1 MHRWLLV
8 TLVAVWVSGCSQIS
22 DLPIKLPERRKGL
35 TFTVGL
41 LGRPQTAL
49 SLVAPTAQEAEVTA
63 MLYRPLWD
71 YDTTWQ
77 VVPVMAEAP
86 PRFTFRSDG
95 RAVET
100 RLAQPA
106 FHWSS
111 QEPVQPNDFR
121 TAQQLSSSSPPSG
134 RARPLWSHSVASLNI
149 SQDSVRFQLQGFWP
163 VGGLSIIPFPNSAA
177 PLLKEDP
184 MGEYGHAPWSNGP
197 FKVKSWE
204 GDGRLITLVPNP
216 DYPWPA
222 GSQPLP
228 QIRFRFYDHPDRLV
242 RAILAGDLQLIPKV
256 PAEVLAGARDNPWT
270 QPRWVASDRLQT
282 LFLRM
287 DSPLLSEVAVRRALF
302 AGLRRA
308 QWVPKLHPGAYVH
321 PARSWVPQRAWFFLD
336 VLEEVPN
343 PNQVLEAA
351 GWKGQPVRAKGR
363 LSLKLELLYAQ
374 DSATAP
380 AVIERIQE
388 RWSELGVEIQPMPVQ
403 DLEQRLKRRDFSHLA
418 LVELPLQPWFS
429 PAQLMGRTGLPSE
442 ENPLAYNYSGWVDD
456 ENEAICSA
464 VERAADQVELKPL
477 LARQQKHFAQELP
490 FFPLYFVPD
499 VHLVSPNL
507 TGYQPRGFGAA
518 CFNSQTWSYTP
529 PPAGGSPSSEQSSS
543 PALSPSP
550 EHSPSPALSPSSVAS
565 PSPEHSTSPALSPSS
580 VASPSTEHSTSPALS
595 PSPQVSPSP

>member
-8 TLVAVWVSGCSQIS
+8 ALVAVWVGGCSQIS

-41 LGRPQTAL
+41 MGRPQTAL
-49 SLVAPTAQEAEVTA
+49 SLVAPTTQEAEVTT

-86 PRFTFRSDG
+86 PRFTSRTDG

-100 RLAQPA
+100 RLIVHEGKPA

-121 TAQQLSSSSPPSG
+121 TAEQLSKSSPPG
-134 RARPLWSHSVASLNI
+134 REKPFWSHSVASLNI
-149 SQDSVRFQLQGFWP
+149 SQDAVRFQLQGFWP
-163 VGGLSIIPFPNSAA
+163 VGGLSIVPFPSAA
-177 PLLKEDP
+177 TPLLKEDP
-184 MGEYGHAPWSNGP
+184 MGVYGHAPWSNGP
-197 FKVKSWE
+197 FQVTSWE

-216 DYPWPA
+216 AYPWPP
-222 GSQPLP
+222 GSQPIA
-228 QIRFRFYDHPDRLV
+228 QIRFRFYDHPDRMV
-242 RAILAGDLQLIPKV
+242 RGILAGDLQLIPRV
-256 PAEVLAGARDNPWT
+256 PAEVLAAVKDNPWA
-270 QPRWVASDRLQT
+270 QPRWVASDRLQSV
-282 LFLRM
+282 FLRM

-308 QWVPKLHPGAYVH
+308 QWVPKLHPGAYVN

-363 LSLKLELLYAQ
+363 LTLKLELLYNQ
-374 DSATAP
+374 NSPTAL
-380 AVIERIQE
+380 AVVERIQE

-456 ENEAICSA
+456 ENEAICTA

-518 CFNSQTWSYTP
+518 CYNSQTWSYTP
-529 PPAGGSPSSEQSSS
+529 PPAGGSPSPQAPASSPSPEPSSS
-543 PALSPSP
+543 PALSSSP
-550 EHSPSPALSPSSVAS
+550 VAS
-565 PSPEHSTSPALSPSS
+565 PDLEPSSSPA
-580 VASPSTEHSTSPALS
+580 
-595 PSPQVSPSP
+595 PSPDVSPSP

>member
-8 TLVAVWVSGCSQIS
+8 ALVVVWVGGCSQIS
-22 DLPIKLPERRKGL
+22 DLPLKLPERRKGL
-35 TFTVGL
+35 NFTVGL
-41 LGRPQTAL
+41 MGRPQTAL
-49 SLVAPTAQEAEVTA
+49 SLVAPTAQEAELTA

-71 YDTTWQ
+71 YDTSWQ

-86 PRFTFRSDG
+86 PRFISRADG
-95 RAVET
+95 RTVET
-100 RLAQPA
+100 RLVANEKKPT
-106 FHWSS
+106 FHWSN
-111 QEPVQPNDFR
+111 QEPVQPDDFR
-121 TAQQLSSSSPPSG
+121 TAQQLSSSGPPG
-134 RARPLWSHSVASLNI
+134 RDRPFWSHSVASLNF
-149 SQDSVRFQLQGFWP
+149 SQDSMSFHLQGFWP
-163 VGGLSIIPFPNSAA
+163 VGGLSIIPFPSAA
-177 PLLKEDP
+177 VPLLKEDP
-184 MGEYGHAPWSNGP
+184 LGGYGHAPLSNGP

-222 GSQPLP
+222 GSQPIA
-228 QIRFRFYDHPDRLV
+228 QIRFRCYDHPDRMV
-242 RAILAGDLQLIPKV
+242 RGILAGDLQLVPKA
-256 PAEVLAGARDNPWT
+256 PAEVLAGGKDNPWM
-270 QPRWVASDRLQT
+270 QSRWVASDRLQT

-308 QWVPKLHPGAYVH
+308 QWVPKLHPGASVN
-321 PARSWVPQRAWFFLD
+321 PAHSWVPQRAWFYLD

-343 PNQVLEAA
+343 PNQVLDAA
-351 GWKGQPVRAKGR
+351 GWKGHPVRAKGR
-363 LSLKLELLYAQ
+363 LSLKLELLYNQ
-374 DSATAP
+374 DSPTAL
-380 AVIERIQE
+380 AVVGQIQE
-388 RWSELGVEIQPMPVQ
+388 RWSELGVEIQPMPVR

-442 ENPLAYNYSGWVDD
+442 DSPLAYNYSGWVDD

-477 LARQQKHFAQELP
+477 LARQQKYFAQELP

-507 TGYQPRGFGAA
+507 AGYQPRGFGAA
-518 CFNSQTWSYTP
+518 CFNSQTWSYRP
-529 PPAGGSPSSEQSSS
+529 PSAGGSPSPLPSPSLESSSSPAIPPPLSPESSSS

-550 EHSPSPALSPSSVAS
+550 R
-565 PSPEHSTSPALSPSS
+565 
-580 VASPSTEHSTSPALS
+580 
-595 PSPQVSPSP
+595 VSPSP